1 MKVNKKSF
9 INLRQLHFPYI
20 FIFIYFLVP
29 QALID
34 LHVKLLRKA
43 RKSVTTEKWERAL
56 IKFCHSYS
64 SEDGWELERTGYK
77 KSKVAVKLRLLKV
90 SGYFIFKLF

>member
-1 MKVNKKSF
+1 MLNNILLLF
-9 INLRQLHFPYI
+9 
-20 FIFIYFLVP
+20 FLVP

-64 SEDGWELERTGYK
+64 NQDGWELERFGYK
-77 KSKVAVKLRLLKV
+77 KSRIGVKLRLLKV
-90 SGYFIFKLF
+90 VMNFLP